1 MRLNH
6 EIFFLSCVF
15 CSFHVVFF
23 CTTFFRSVIEGR
35 SGTVAVDLVEV
46 VFIDRRERGR
56 PIFLDMEVSQVCWKS
71 LVTSPPLEPHR
82 QFLPGV
88 AVLSNG
94 VWEQRG
100 AKILALGCTNPFP
113 NWLPY
118 CLLLSLHVLLSF
130 TSACEVLLQQSQIGL
145 RTLFYLG
152 LWFPFSIQTWHDLC
166 LPRISHSLWFHE
178 IVLTDFLICWII

>member
-23 CTTFFRSVIEGR
+23 CTIFFRSVIEGR

-71 LVTSPPLEPHR
+71 LVTSHPWSHIDSSCLE
-82 QFLPGV
+82 L
-88 AVLSNG
+88 LSCPMG
-94 VWEQRG
+94 CGSKEVQ
-100 AKILALGCTNPFP
+100 KSLHLAAPIPFP
-113 NWLPY
+113 TDYLIV
-118 CLLLSLHVLLSF
+118 CSLVCMF
-130 TSACEVLLQQSQIGL
+130 
-145 RTLFYLG
+145 FYLS
-152 LWFPFSIQTWHDLC
+152 P
-166 LPRISHSLWFHE
+166 LPAKFFYSSLKL
-178 IVLTDFLICWII
+178 V